1 MSEEGYSAP
10 ITPARK
16 RTARIST
23 GGRKPRMPSPTR
35 YLDLEAVEAVH
46 SGGSESGE
54 DVDRYESDFI
64 DDGDEDLNADGYAY
78 PYEESTSYAVRSIGL
93 PPSLKSASID
103 TPRYT
108 FPISHGLLLYAASS
122 LPTIR
127 IPAELLALYP
137 GNPNSEHPLARSM
150 AI

>member
-23 GGRKPRMPSPTR
+23 GGRKPLLLLVTLIWKPWKPFIQ
-35 YLDLEAVEAVH
+35 
-46 SGGSESGE
+46 GGSESGE

-78 PYEESTSYAVRSIGL
+78 PYEESTSYAVGSIGL